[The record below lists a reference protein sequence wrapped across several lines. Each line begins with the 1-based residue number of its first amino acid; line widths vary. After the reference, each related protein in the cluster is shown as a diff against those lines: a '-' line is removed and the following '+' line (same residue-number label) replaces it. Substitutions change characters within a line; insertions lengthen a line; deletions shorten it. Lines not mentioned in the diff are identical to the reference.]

1 MSPAPARPGRQRLD
15 AALVERG
22 LVESRARAQA
32 LIIAGRVFSGERRL
46 DKPGQLVAAGQPLE
60 LRGQDHPWV
69 SRGGLKL
76 ARALDHFALEPEG
89 RVALDI
95 GASTGGFTDVLLA
108 RGASRVYA
116 VDVGHGQL
124 AWRLRQ
130 DPRVVTLERT
140 NARHLTAQQV
150 TEPVAAL
157 VCDASFIGLETVLP
171 APLALT
177 ASGAWLVALI
187 KPQFEVGPGRVG
199 KGGVVRDPALHEEVC
214 ARIAAWLARQE
225 GWSVLGIVE
234 SPITGPEGNREFL
247 IAARRSSGG

>member
-1 MSPAPARPGRQRLD
+1 MPRDPAKPGKQRLD
-15 AALVERG
+15 TALVERG

-46 DKPGQLVAAGQPLE
+46 DKPGQAVAPGQPLE

-76 ARALDHFALEPEG
+76 VHALDHFALAATG

-108 RGASRVYA
+108 RGAARVYA

-130 DPRVVTLERT
+130 DPRVVTRERT
-140 NARHLTAQQV
+140 NARRLTPREV
-150 TEPVAAL
+150 PEPVGAL
-157 VCDASFIGLETVLP
+157 VCDASFIGLGTVLP
-171 APLALT
+171 AALALT
-177 ASGAWLVALI
+177 APDAWLVALI

-199 KGGVVRDPALHEEVC
+199 KGGVVRDPALHDEVC
-214 ARIAAWLARQE
+214 RRVAGWLASRP
-225 GWSVLGIVE
+225 GWSVLGIAE

-247 IAARRSSGG
+247 IAARRV